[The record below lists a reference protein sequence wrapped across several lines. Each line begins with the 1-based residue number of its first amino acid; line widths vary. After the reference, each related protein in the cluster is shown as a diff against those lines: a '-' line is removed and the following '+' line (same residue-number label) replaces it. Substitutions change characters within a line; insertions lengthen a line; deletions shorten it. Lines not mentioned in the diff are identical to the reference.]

1 MRVKLLKP
9 ARIHHNA
16 GEVVDVSPAEFNFL
30 VSLGVAVPEVDKT
43 TPETPE
49 APKTAKKTENRRR
62 K

>member
-9 ARIHHNA
+9 ARIHHET
-16 GEVVDVSPAEFNFL
+16 GEIVDVSPAEFNFL
-30 VSLGVAVPEVDKT
+30 TSLGVAVPEVEKI

-49 APKTAKKTENRRR
+49 APKTAKRIEKRR